1 MPTLAPPQSG
11 KQPPP
16 TPPPA
21 PQAKAPELD
30 VLGKFPA
37 GSITPQEGLDQPTWI
52 VRREILADLAR
63 ELRDGPTRYDLLMGL
78 CGVDFPDRDERFD
91 VVYHLYSMP
100 RNARLRLKVPL
111 GESDPVLPSLIPLWK
126 AANWNEREVY
136 DMFGVRF
143 EGHPDLRRI
152 LMPEDY
158 QGHPQRRD
166 FPVGGEPVL
175 FTYNDA
181 TSPGWTR

>member
-1 MPTLAPPQSG
+1 ML
-11 KQPPP
+11 
-16 TPPPA
+16 TPVETTESYP
-21 PQAKAPELD
+21 
-30 VLGKFPA
+30 
-37 GSITPQEGLDQPTWI
+37 
-52 VRREILADLAR
+52 
-63 ELRDGPTRYDLLMGL
+63 
-78 CGVDFPDRDERFD
+78 
-91 VVYHLYSMP
+91 LYSTETVYVSGASDRKKKCP
-100 RNARLRLKVPL
+100 V
-111 GESDPVLPSLIPLWK
+111 ESVTADWPT
-126 AANWNEREVY
+126 ADHQEREVY

-158 QGHPQRRD
+158 EGHPQRRD